1 MSDSEKSTPQK
12 VDGTKLMTM
21 VANLTR
27 LAELRHHPREHYVY
41 KPYKDGSGTALKV
54 QLRLVPTFHE
64 KGYIADVDGGLFL
77 ELAAQLPAKG
87 ADGFARFGWEEPTK
101 VVAKLGVPDL
111 TAILAGIREVRYRGK
126 STPKGTR
133 TKSDTDGTTV
143 GMFHKFDNASTAIAV
158 KFAADH
164 TELFVSKSKDL
175 KRGIKLTLQEEVA
188 FEAYLRRALD
198 AFLDLGA

>member
-1 MSDSEKSTPQK
+1 MSDSEKAPAIK
-12 VDGTKLMTM
+12 VDGPLVMQQLRF
-21 VANLTR
+21 LTQV
-27 LAELRHHPREHYVY
+27 AELRHHPREHYVY

-64 KGYIADVDGGLFL
+64 KGYISDVDGGLFI
-77 ELAAQLPAKG
+77 ELASQLPAKG
-87 ADGFARFGWEEPTK
+87 ADGFARFGWEEKTK
-101 VVAKLGVPDL
+101 VVAKLGVPDI
-111 TAILAGIREVRYRGK
+111 TAILAGIRDVRYRGK
-126 STPKGTR
+126 ATPKSTR

-143 GMFHKFDNASTAIAV
+143 GMFHKFDNSSTAIAV

-188 FEAYLRRALD
+188 FELYLRMALT
-198 AFLDLGA
+198 AFLELGA